1 MQIKTVTASGT
12 MSVVEGWLTTG
23 VGWFSPSS
31 CCPDGTNP
39 TMEALLLVKGWH
51 VPAAGF

>member
-12 MSVVEGWLTTG
+12 MSVVEGWITTG
-23 VGWFSPSS
+23 VGWFSPSL
-31 CCPDGTNP
+31 CRPDGTNP
-39 TMEALLLVKGWH
+39 TMEVLLLVKGWH